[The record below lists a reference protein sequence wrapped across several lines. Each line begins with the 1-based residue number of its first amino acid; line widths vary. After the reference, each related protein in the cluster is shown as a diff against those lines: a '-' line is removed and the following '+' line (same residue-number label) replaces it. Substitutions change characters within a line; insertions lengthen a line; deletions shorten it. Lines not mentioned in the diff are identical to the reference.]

1 MPKPC
6 ALFRSF
12 VGFRLFVALHSFR
25 AGQPRER
32 GAGCSRE
39 GVAMPFG
46 STRRKAGALAPQVE
60 GYRAWLAER
69 GYTTQTSRNMLKDL
83 GQVGLWL
90 SEQGLDAAD
99 LNENHLKRH
108 LSDLQEAGRRRV
120 AGPRGIVPLLTFLR
134 EAGVV
139 PAPQVALSPAEVLLE
154 RYRCWMGSERG
165 LSASTMLRYGNTA
178 RRFLIEQ
185 AMVDAEFAPGGLT
198 GADLNA
204 FLLRECARVSA
215 GSAKGRVAEL
225 RSLMKFLHLHGVIP
239 MKLGGAMPPVGGWRF
254 ASVPPTMATGDI
266 QRLLDETPRQGT
278 VGVRDY
284 AILMLVARLGL
295 RSIEVARMLLDD
307 VDWRCGE
314 IVVRGKGR
322 REDRLPLPADVGE
335 ALVAYLSGP
344 RPCVDARHVFLTCR
358 APHGPIRADL
368 VGDVVERACQR
379 AGSPKVGPHRL
390 RHALAADMLRHGAG
404 LTAIGQVLRH
414 QDLATTALYAK
425 VDFIALRAVAQ
436 PWPGTEAT

>member
-1 MPKPC
+1 
-6 ALFRSF
+6 
-12 VGFRLFVALHSFR
+12 
-25 AGQPRER
+25 
-32 GAGCSRE
+32 
-39 GVAMPFG
+39 
-46 STRRKAGALAPQVE
+46 
-60 GYRAWLAER
+60 
-69 GYTTQTSRNMLKDL
+69 MLKDL

-90 SEQGLDAAD
+90 SRQGLDAAD
-99 LNENHLKRH
+99 LDEERLQQH
-108 LSDLQEAGRRRV
+108 LSDLLKSGRCRV
-120 AGPRGIVPLLTFLR
+120 AGPRGMVPLLTFLR
-134 EAGVV
+134 EAAVV
-139 PAPQVALSPAEVLLE
+139 PAPQVTPSPTDILLE
-154 RYRCWMGSERG
+154 RYRCWMESERG

-178 RRFLIEQ
+178 RRFLAEQ
-185 AMVDAEFAPGGLT
+185 AMTGGEFAPDALT

-225 RSLMKFLHLHGVIP
+225 RSLMRFLHLHGVIP
-239 MKLGGAMPPVGGWRF
+239 MKLGGAVPPVGGWRF
-254 ASVPPTMATGDI
+254 ASVPPTMATGGV
-266 QRLLDETPRQGT
+266 QRLLDHTSRQGT

-295 RSIEVARMLLDD
+295 RSIEVARLLLDD

-344 RPCVDARHVFLTCR
+344 RPLLDARHVFLTCR

-368 VGDVVERACQR
+368 VGDVVERACRR
-379 AGSPKVGPHRL
+379 AGSPRVGPHRL
-390 RHALAADMLRHGAG
+390 RHALAADMLRNGAG

-436 PWPGTEAT
+436 PWPGTEAA